1 MGAQS
6 PGEAMRRPAYQRL
19 ADELRE
25 EILEGRHRPGD
36 RLPGEAELS
45 AARGVSRS
53 TVREAMRVLEAQQ
66 FIVTTRGTTG
76 GSFVVRPGPG
86 RIENELGTSLD
97 LLVAHASLTV
107 DQILEAR
114 ELLEVPAAGLAAR
127 RRTESDLE
135 DLARCIEEGRE
146 GTEHFHLVL
155 LRASGN
161 PLVEV
166 MTRPLFAV
174 QRNRMIRDRA
184 PDAFWEVVGADH
196 RSILELVRAGD
207 VEGVQEAM
215 RAHLRNLAVGQRRPD

>member
-1 MGAQS
+1 MK
-6 PGEAMRRPAYQRL
+6 RPAYQLL

-45 AARGVSRS
+45 ATRGVSRS
-53 TVREAMRVLEAQQ
+53 TVREAMRLLEAQQ
-66 FIVTTRGTTG
+66 FVVTTRGTTG
-76 GSFVVRPGPG
+76 GSFVVHPRPG

-97 LLVAHASLTV
+97 LLVAHSSLTV

-127 RRTESDLE
+127 RRSESDLGE
-135 DLARCIEEGRE
+135 LGACIEEGRE
-146 GTEHFHLVL
+146 GAERFHLVL

-174 QRNRMIRDRA
+174 QRNRMVRDRA
-184 PDAFWEVVGADH
+184 PAAFWEIVEADH
-196 RSILELVRAGD
+196 RRILDLVRAGD
-207 VEGVQEAM
+207 AEGVQEAM
-215 RAHLRNLAVGQRRPD
+215 RAHLRNLAAGQRRSEPHQSTG